1 MIKKFELLN
10 KSLENQDLKSFEAEA
25 SHIYSDLILTDL
37 VDLHLSEYEY
47 NPAQAVEELGLDEE
61 LIQELI
67 EDYVSQIIKSLVPFE
82 KKLQILQE
90 SKNNDKTLDYTSLR
104 ELAHKNLGVARN
116 LRIKN
121 AEILLYELMKKED
134 LQYLILCLDALEVA
148 SIKLNPQR
156 AYNTLKLIQVKKLFN
171 I

>member
-10 KSLENQDLKSFEAEA
+10 KSVENQDVALLKAEA
-25 SHIYSDLILTDL
+25 SRIYSDLIETDL
-37 VDLHLSEYEY
+37 IDLHLFEYEY
-47 NPAQAVEELGLDEE
+47 NPDQAVEELGLDEE
-61 LIQELI
+61 LINELV
-67 EDYVSQIIKSLVPFE
+67 EDYVSQIIKSLVQFE
-82 KKLQILQE
+82 TKLQTLQE
-90 SKNNDKTLDYTSLR
+90 SKNNEISLDYSPFR

-156 AYNTLKLIQVKKLFN
+156 AYNTLKLIQAKKLFN